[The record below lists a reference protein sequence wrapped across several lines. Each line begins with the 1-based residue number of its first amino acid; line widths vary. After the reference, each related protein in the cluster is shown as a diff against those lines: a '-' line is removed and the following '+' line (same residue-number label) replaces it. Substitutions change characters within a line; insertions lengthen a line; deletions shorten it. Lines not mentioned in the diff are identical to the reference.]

1 MARNLA
7 AESSGA
13 KVVFS
18 SAWDTF
24 HPPEAVIDGNDSTFW
39 STTGMFPHEIIITFD
54 SVISVESIET
64 RSFNVKNMQLLKSM
78 TQTPADFAPLKES
91 TIDQIEGENDAK
103 QVHNHEIS
111 GTVLR
116 HLKIVL
122 KNGYT
127 DFAGIFDVIVQGENA
142 DIKPFG

>member
-1 MARNLA
+1 
-7 AESSGA
+7 
-13 KVVFS
+13 
-18 SAWDTF
+18 
-24 HPPEAVIDGNDSTFW
+24 
-39 STTGMFPHEIIITFD
+39 
-54 SVISVESIET
+54 
-64 RSFNVKNMQLLKSM
+64 MQLLKSM
-78 TQTPADFAPLKES
+78 AQTPADFAPLKDS

-122 KNGYT
+122 KTGYS
-127 DFAGIFDVIVQGENA
+127 DFAGVFDVIVQGENA